1 MSVVTTCYY
10 TIWADEFFFGRYY
23 GRRKGDDSDSEL
35 SGDGSDGEAKKRIS
49 QKIKE
54 RYPVYYVSFYVP
66 QDAM

>member
-1 MSVVTTCYY
+1 MTTGF
-10 TIWADEFFFGRYY
+10 TLFGLIFFGRYY

-54 RYPVYYVSFYVP
+54 RYIMFFFLCTAP

>member
-1 MSVVTTCYY
+1 MSVVMTCFY
-10 TIWADEFFFGRYY
+10 TIWANMFFFFRYY

-54 RYPVYYVSFYVP
+54 RYIMFLCS
-66 QDAM
+66 QDAT